1 MDDELM
7 LRIGRLES
15 EAEIRQLV
23 ARYALLVDS
32 RDLEG
37 LGDLFTETAS
47 FGEYGI
53 GPNGARARFRK
64 ILTGFYRSIHLIG
77 GHVIKFENTGS
88 AVGVLH
94 ARAEHEVQ
102 PCGIVRETT
111 AQSLIGEVDQGHQAA
126 QRDQRRKLCPLLG

>member
-94 ARAEHEVQ
+94 ARAEHEV
-102 PCGIVRETT
+102 
-111 AQSLIGEVDQGHQAA
+111 AD
-126 QRDQRRKLCPLLG
+126 K